1 MTGSTVIAATM
12 LGEGAAFPAPA
23 IIVRTRSLATA
34 DDSDRPILLDDRWC
48 DELRLSSSVRTSTE
62 SAFAPGPN
70 P

>member
-48 DELRLSSSVRTSTE
+48 DELRLSSSVRTE